1 MYCNLLIF
9 KYLCRYS
16 NPLITVFIRLTAL
29 RHWKTRPGTRTCQ
42 TSDFNYPRTTKL
54 TITTKFIEDQLKKVN
69 PIKDN
74 GPDKIRSR
82 GLKECTPQIATYLTV
97 IFNQSLTEQDQV
109 IGSWQDLPK
118 GKRKDSAKYRLLSLT
133 CVIYKVMELYT
144 IMFLDIWATKAI
156 TFWRSFSTVQKR
168 YITWKS
174 AYHQL
179 SS

>member
-1 MYCNLLIF
+1 MHCNLLIF

-16 NPLITVFIRLTAL
+16 NPLIPVFIRLTAL

-74 GPDKIRSR
+74 GPDKIPSR
-82 GLKECTPQIATYLTV
+82 ALKECTPQIATYLTV
-97 IFNQSLTEQDQV
+97 IFNQS
-109 IGSWQDLPK
+109 WQDLPEE
-118 GKRKDSAKYRLLSLT
+118 KRKDSAKYRLVSLT

-144 IMFLDIWATKAI
+144 IIFLDIWATKAI

-174 AYHQL
+174 AYHHNRGHG
-179 SS
+179 